1 MIGSDVTAYRQK
13 HEAFIFEYPNK
24 HDTNSH
30 WPNIQGRSHVLHF
43 AGEVRPEPM
52 LESRPEPQQCLTI
65 VFRRSAWRPH
75 FHISTTCRQRW
86 FCLCKFIEQQAN
98 SVLIETAL
106 LFMPSSVTQLTIA
119 AAIPCSSAPGAYFHM
134 PQADDMLVCTARV
147 TETGNLQLHA
157 VLATLSKIRQ
167 Q

>member
-13 HEAFIFEYPNK
+13 HEAFIFEYPNR

-75 FHISTTCRQRW
+75 FHICTTCRQRW

-106 LFMPSSVTQLTIA
+106 LCVLSPMTQLTIE
-119 AAIPCSSAPGAYFHM
+119 AAIPCSSARGACLHM
-134 PQADDMLVCTARV
+134 PQANDMLVCTARV
-147 TETGNLQLHA
+147 TETRDLQLDA
-157 VLATLSKIRQ
+157 VLTASSNIRHQ
-167 Q
+167 